1 MRAYDLLGRGRL
13 GVRRSGSRN
22 IYSSIKLGSIMDR
35 RRFTLVEAVGCD
47 LDWDDP
53 RQVQAYE
60 IQDPVIVMVPRY
72 VPVGP
77 SIRGNKLV
85 SQELV
90 TRTLADLEKMRR
102 TEKIR
107 RLESR

>member
-1 MRAYDLLGRGRL
+1 
-13 GVRRSGSRN
+13 
-22 IYSSIKLGSIMDR
+22 MDR
-35 RRFTLVEAVGCD
+35 RRFTLVLEVVGCD

-53 RQVQAYE
+53 RQFQACE
-60 IQDPVIVMVPRY
+60 IQDPVIVMVPRH

-77 SIRGNKLV
+77 SIRGNRLL

-102 TEKIR
+102 SEKIG
-107 RLESR
+107 RLETR

>member
-1 MRAYDLLGRGRL
+1 
-13 GVRRSGSRN
+13 
-22 IYSSIKLGSIMDR
+22 MDR

-60 IQDPVIVMVPRY
+60 IQDPVIVVVPRY

-90 TRTLADLEKMRR
+90 TRTLANLEKMRR

-107 RLESR
+107 RLEER